1 MKAFDDDKIDDFL
14 LGRMSETELKEFKKL
29 QSMNKE
35 FASRVRQRQENLQ
48 YVDLLGDLA
57 LKERVKRLHKN
68 AVKNLPAEKRF
79 NIIPFLKY
87 AAVIIFIIT
96 AGLWF
101 MQGPISGQDV
111 FNNNYQAY
119 ELNFGD
125 RGNNLEDITIS
136 AGQLYADGD
145 YKKAIDLFNTI
156 PDNQTNAKARLA
168 KGISY
173 LEIADFKNADI
184 AFQKLIDDKDPI
196 YEDHAKWYLAMSYFK
211 SGNDAG
217 AKILIQEIVNK
228 PGRFNHQKAKDI
240 LEKI

>member
-1 MKAFDDDKIDDFL
+1 MKAFDDEKIDDFL
-14 LGRMSETELKEFKKL
+14 LGRMEETELQEFKNL

-57 LKERVKRLHKN
+57 LKERVKRLHKE
-68 AVKNLPAEKRF
+68 AVKNFPAEKRF
-79 NIIPFLKY
+79 NIIPLLKY
-87 AAVIIFIIT
+87 AAVIIFVIV

-125 RGNNLEDITIS
+125 RGSDVEDIAIS
-136 AGQLYADGD
+136 AGQLYMDGD
-145 YKKAIDLFNTI
+145 YKKAIDLFNSL
-156 PDNQTNAKARLA
+156 PESQTSAKLRLA
-168 KGISY
+168 KGVSF
-173 LEIADFKNADI
+173 LETADYKNAVI

-196 YEDHAKWYLAMSYFK
+196 YEEHAKWYLAMTYFK
-211 SGNDAG
+211 NENDLN
-217 AKILIQEIVNK
+217 AKKLIQEIVNK
-228 PGRFNHQKAKDI
+228 PGSFNHQKAKDI
-240 LEKI
+240 LEKL